1 VAGFSGR
8 SDVKKLLKAIR
19 FAEEAHRG
27 QTRKYT
33 GAPYIEHPL
42 AVAEMVAGRG
52 LGLDDFVATEED
64 QAMVAVLHD
73 VVEDCGVTLSTL
85 EAVFGRT
92 VANGV
97 DALTSRKEEGNRA
110 TRKAKDRERIA
121 AAPNW
126 VKTIKVADML
136 HNMKTIVEFD
146 KNFAHVFMRE
156 TRDML
161 PCLEGGDKVLLDLL
175 KFHVNEYFER
185 RL

>member
-1 VAGFSGR
+1 M
-8 SDVKKLLKAIR
+8 KKLLKAIR

-27 QTRKYT
+27 QLRKYT
-33 GAPYIEHPL
+33 DAPYIEHPL
-42 AVAEMVAGRG
+42 AVAEMVAKVQHHAYGPKSMA
-52 LGLDDFVATEED
+52 DFDRENLNEN
-64 QAMVAVLHD
+64 QACVAVLHD

-85 EAVFGRT
+85 EAAFGRT

-126 VKTIKVADML
+126 VKTIKIADML

-146 KNFAHVFMRE
+146 KNFAHVFMHE

-161 PCLEGGDKVLLDLL
+161 PCLQGGDKVLLDLL